1 MMKLNL
7 VLTLFLASVF
17 SFGQEVYYTNPVK
30 IPMYLS
36 GSFAELRNN
45 HFHSGIDIK
54 TMGTVDA
61 TVFAVA
67 DGFIS
72 RISVSPSGYGN
83 AIYIDHDNGTTSV
96 YGHLNQFRPDIS
108 EYVKKIQY
116 EKKSFQVD
124 IPVLPGIF
132 QVAKNEKF
140 ALSGNSGSSE
150 GPHLHFEIRNTK
162 TGDPINPLKLGFTVT
177 DKTAPKIFALQIS
190 PLTETSHVNYVASK
204 VIYEAEL
211 IDGKYRLKNNP
222 VIPVYGEI
230 GFAVE
235 ANDFFDGS
243 ANKCGINL
251 MELTINGV
259 IYSTFEINRFSF
271 GQSKNI
277 NSFIDYEEFIKSN
290 RRFQKTWIEPCNQL
304 NNYEYAENNGIFDPG
319 FEGIHPVKIELKDSK
334 GNSAVLE
341 FSVEGKYR
349 EMPLL
354 TNEFTAVFE
363 CGKMNRWQN
372 EEVEIEIP
380 ENSLFKNLNFEY
392 QSGEA
397 GDGYYSSVHQ
407 IHNNTVPL
415 NKNATISIKTKNLEE
430 RFQTKAL
437 LVNINTETAKYL
449 AVGGKYENGRVFGE
463 IKNFGNY
470 AVRIDTIPPTIKP
483 LSITNNNTLIETD
496 KIRFTITD
504 DLSGIEQIEGLIDGI
519 WALFEYDAKSNTI
532 THYFDAE
539 RFELNKQHHFKLTVT
554 DNKGNSSVYEATFQ
568 K

>member
-1 MMKLNL
+1 MMKLYF
-7 VLTLFLASVF
+7 VLTLILVSAV
-17 SFGQEVYYTNPVK
+17 SFGQDVYYSNPVK
-30 IPMYLS
+30 IPMLLS

-54 TMGTVDA
+54 TMGTVDVP
-61 TVFAVA
+61 VFSVA
-67 DGFIS
+67 DGYIS

-83 AIYIDHDNGTTSV
+83 AIYIEHDNGTTSV
-96 YGHLNQFRPDIS
+96 YGHLNQFRPDIR

-116 EKKSFQVD
+116 ERKSFQVD
-124 IPVLPGIF
+124 IPILPGIF
-132 QVAKNEKF
+132 SITKNEKF

-162 TGDPINPLKLGFTVT
+162 TGDPLNPLKLGFTVT
-177 DKTAPKIFALQIS
+177 DKTAPKIFALQIT
-190 PLTETSHVNYVASK
+190 PLSEGSHVNYVASK
-204 VIYEAEL
+204 VVYEVEFV
-211 IDGKYRLKNNP
+211 DGKYRLKNNP

-230 GFAVE
+230 VFAVE

-243 ANKCGINL
+243 ANKCGINS
-251 MELTINGV
+251 MELTIDGV

-271 GQSKNI
+271 DQSKNI
-277 NSFIDYEEFIKSN
+277 NSYIDYEEYIKSN

-304 NNYEYAENNGIFDPG
+304 NNYEYLENNGKFDPG

-349 EMPLL
+349 EMPVI
-354 TNEFTAVFE
+354 TTDFTTIFE
-363 CGKMNRWQN
+363 CGKTNHWQN
-372 EEVEIEIP
+372 EEVEIELP
-380 ENSLFKNLNFEY
+380 ENALYKNLNFNY

-415 NKNATISIKTKNLEE
+415 NKNATISIKTKNIEE
-430 RFQTKAL
+430 HFQNKAL
-437 LVNINTETAKYL
+437 LVNINPETGKYR
-449 AVGGKYENGRVFGE
+449 AAGGKYENGKVMGE
-463 IKNFGNY
+463 IKNFGNF

-483 LSITNNNTLIETD
+483 LSITNNNTLTEAD
-496 KIRFTITD
+496 RIRFTITD
-504 DLSGIEQIEGLIDGI
+504 DLTGIDQFEGLIDGI

-539 RFELNKQHHFKLTVT
+539 RFELNKQHQFKLTVT
-554 DNKGNSSVYEATFQ
+554 DTKGNSSEYEATFQ